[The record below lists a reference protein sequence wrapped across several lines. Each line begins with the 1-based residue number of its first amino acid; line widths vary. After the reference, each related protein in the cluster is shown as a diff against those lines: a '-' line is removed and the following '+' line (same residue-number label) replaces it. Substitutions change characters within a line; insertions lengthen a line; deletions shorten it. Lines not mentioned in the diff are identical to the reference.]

1 MKLHEN
7 RQLFSDAIN
16 AASQPINEG
25 AWESKVFLL
34 RKTTGFVVHYK

>member
-25 AWESKVFLL
+25 GLGSKVFS
-34 RKTTGFVVHYK
+34 